1 MQRRAQHRDTPKA
14 IEHLFDLC
22 HSDRVTGGMDRRP
35 FRAASLAERTR
46 RGAPPPGSA
55 DAPLD
60 GPPPPHTP
68 AVVPTVTP
76 VTSSSSG
83 PSTRRH
89 GWVSDGLSAGRRAAG
104 LLVEWR
110 QLSGAWQGR
119 VAYVVD
125 VDGQATLVEA
135 WLPSAQLERAAD
147 G

>member
-1 MQRRAQHRDTPKA
+1 
-14 IEHLFDLC
+14 
-22 HSDRVTGGMDRRP
+22 MDRRP

-46 RGAPPPGSA
+46 RDAPPPGPS

-60 GPPPPHTP
+60 GPPSPLTP
-68 AVVPTVTP
+68 AVVPAVTP
-76 VTSSSSG
+76 VTPSSG
-83 PSTRRH
+83 DPSTRRH
-89 GWVSDGLSAGRRAAG
+89 CWVTDGLSAGRRAAG

-135 WLPSAQLERAAD
+135 WLPAAQLERAAD